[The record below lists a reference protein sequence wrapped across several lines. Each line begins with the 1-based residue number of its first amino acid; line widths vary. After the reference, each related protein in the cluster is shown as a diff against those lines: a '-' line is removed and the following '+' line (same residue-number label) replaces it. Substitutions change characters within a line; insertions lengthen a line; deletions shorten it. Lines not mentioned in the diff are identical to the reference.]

1 MKKPV
6 SSRKVTAKPANK
18 GNTKMASKAKSATA
32 GEVRIIGGQFKRR
45 SISFIDAQGL
55 RPTPDRL
62 RETLFNWLIADIHG
76 ARVLDSCAGS
86 GVLGFEALSRG
97 AAHCTFIEMNAVQ
110 SQRLRYSAE
119 QLRLD
124 ASQYQVIQGQA
135 EQVLKKPAE
144 FLLSLS
150 PCLSAQSALAQSAL
164 AQSTSASAPIDA
176 HDSEQNSEHHIGPFN
191 LVFIDPPYADD
202 LWQPILTALIEHQW
216 IDATSVIY
224 LEADKDLT
232 EQLAVLAATLRQNAP
247 TADFQGFDCLKQT
260 KVGQVVAGLYTLASS

>member
-6 SSRKVTAKPANK
+6 SSRKAKAVYANDTNSSRAKTSAKAKPA
-18 GNTKMASKAKSATA
+18 G

-45 SISFIDAQGL
+45 SIGFIDAQGL

-97 AAHCTFIEMNAVQ
+97 AAHCTFIEMNALQV
-110 SQRLRYSAE
+110 QRLLHSAQ

-124 ASQYQVIQGQA
+124 ASQYQIIQGQA
-135 EQVLKKPAE
+135 QQLLGQATQLATKPLLTLTVDSVLIAE
-144 FLLSLS
+144 R
-150 PCLSAQSALAQSAL
+150 
-164 AQSTSASAPIDA
+164 D
-176 HDSEQNSEHHIGPFN
+176 NEHRYSPFN
-191 LVFIDPPYADD
+191 VVFIDPPYADD